1 METLA
6 IQSEVITQ
14 WLLEWG
20 AWSIAVSLIINIVL
34 SVIGFIPSVALTT
47 VNIVVFG
54 LVPGFLIS
62 LAGEISGAAVSYFLY
77 RKGIWKLKGK
87 IRSQPKVGWISRMK
101 TFSPKRQFFTVLL
114 ARLTPFMP
122 SSLVTLICVISE
134 VRFASF
140 IIASA
145 IGKIPSLLLEALAG
159 YGYAGLEDN
168 STRLFITF
176 LFLFLLC
183 VYVLFNRKKKN

>member
-20 AWSIAVSLIINIVL
+20 SWSIAVSLIINIVL

-62 LAGEISGAAVSYFLY
+62 LDIPDEN
-77 RKGIWKLKGK
+77 
-87 IRSQPKVGWISRMK
+87 
-101 TFSPKRQFFTVLL
+101 
-114 ARLTPFMP
+114 
-122 SSLVTLICVISE
+122 LV
-134 VRFASF
+134 
-140 IIASA
+140 
-145 IGKIPSLLLEALAG
+145 P
-159 YGYAGLEDN
+159 
-168 STRLFITF
+168 
-176 LFLFLLC
+176 
-183 VYVLFNRKKKN
+183 